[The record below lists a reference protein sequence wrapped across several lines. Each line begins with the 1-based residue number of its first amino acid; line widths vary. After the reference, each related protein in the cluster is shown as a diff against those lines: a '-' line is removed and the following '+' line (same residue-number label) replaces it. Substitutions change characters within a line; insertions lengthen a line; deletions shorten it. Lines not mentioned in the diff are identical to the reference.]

1 MMTLIRAYA
10 PELVASAMFVLGFAA
25 AAAAA
30 QAPQVPDNVA
40 APPADATTT
49 ASGLAHKLIAA
60 GDGTTHPGPRENV
73 VVHYSG
79 WLTDGTQFDSS
90 VERGQPARFPL
101 DGVISGWTEG
111 VQLMVVGEKRRFW
124 IPARFQ
130 SRCCKRPDV
139 RLSHPMSK
147 RKSNTDRPNPVL
159 DIRPWV
165 QIPCQLHAN

>member
-30 QAPQVPDNVA
+30 QSPQVPDNVA

-60 GDGTTHPGPRENV
+60 GDGTIHPGPTQNV
-73 VVHYSG
+73 VVHYTG
-79 WLTDGTQFDSS
+79 WLTNGSQFDSS

-101 DGVISGWTEG
+101 DGVIAGWTEG

-124 IPARFQ
+124 IPSELAYGARG
-130 SRCCKRPDV
+130 RPGI
-139 RLSHPMSK
+139 P
-147 RKSNTDRPNPVL
+147 PNALLVF
-159 DIRPWV
+159 DIELRS
-165 QIPCQLHAN
+165 IG

>member
-101 DGVISGWTEG
+101 DGVITGWTEG

-124 IPARFQ
+124 IPAELAYGARG
-130 SRCCKRPDV
+130 RPGIPPNAPLVFDIEL
-139 RLSHPMSK
+139 LS
-147 RKSNTDRPNPVL
+147 
-159 DIRPWV
+159 IG
-165 QIPCQLHAN
+165 